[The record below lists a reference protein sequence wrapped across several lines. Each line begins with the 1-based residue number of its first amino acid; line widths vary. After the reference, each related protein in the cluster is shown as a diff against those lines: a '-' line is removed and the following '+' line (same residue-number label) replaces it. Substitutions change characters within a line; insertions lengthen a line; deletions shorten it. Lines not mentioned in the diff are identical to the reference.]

1 MAKKSLNEKIKI
13 IGFWTFGG
21 VFLYLVIAFFL
32 KSKYPIFDYV
42 FNSDHAYDVL
52 KDALTLAA
60 TFLAPVAAF
69 VLFSDWREQHKLVKL
84 EKDAEQ
90 IIHNIYIAN
99 KTILTLFN
107 SICVGEK
114 KQMSTYLKVFDLR
127 NDVYL
132 QTNML
137 VNDIKR
143 VNLQDLKVQ
152 MFCIEAAKSLNKIR
166 ECATEMFEVQEKYDA
181 DDLSYLI
188 DIKKISN
195 TLDELVVN
203 QEKLSEISVDLK
215 I

>member
-1 MAKKSLNEKIKI
+1 MANKSLNDKIKI

-21 VFLYLVIAFFL
+21 IFWYLVIAFFL
-32 KSKYPIFDYV
+32 KSKYPIFNYN
-42 FNSDHAYDVL
+42 FNTDLAYDVI

-99 KTILTLFN
+99 KTLLTLFN

-114 KQMSTYLKVFDLR
+114 KEMSTYLKVFELR
-127 NDVYL
+127 NDIYL

-137 VNDIKR
+137 FNDIKR
-143 VNLQDLKVQ
+143 INLQDLKVQ
-152 MFCIEAAKSLNKIR
+152 KFCIETAKSLNKIR

-181 DDLSYLI
+181 DDLSYLS

-203 QEKLSEISVDLK
+203 QEMLSEIYVDLK